1 MTSQCEEGQMI
12 QNLLLWYIKRPK
24 EVYQYINQKTK
35 EVLDAFQI
43 GWYTSPYMTI
53 RGKSS

>member
-24 EVYQYINQKTK
+24 EVYQYINLQIFPERPTLSPYWIKTK
-35 EVLDAFQI
+35 
-43 GWYTSPYMTI
+43 S
-53 RGKSS
+53 

>member
-24 EVYQYINQKTK
+24 EVYQYINQKTN

-43 GWYTSPYMTI
+43 GWYTSPYMRI